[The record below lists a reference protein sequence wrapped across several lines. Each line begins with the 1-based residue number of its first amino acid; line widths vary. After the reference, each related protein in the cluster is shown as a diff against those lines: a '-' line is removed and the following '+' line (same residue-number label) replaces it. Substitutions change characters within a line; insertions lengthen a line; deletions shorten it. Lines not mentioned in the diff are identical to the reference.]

1 MIKGYSFYSN
11 YYEIIKYL
19 DDEQRL
25 IMYDAINRYMF
36 EDEEPVLNGLLNGIW
51 SNIKMPL
58 DTSKKNIS
66 NGSKGGRPKTEI
78 KPKQN
83 PKKTETKPKQNPK
96 ETEIKPNL
104 EPKPKANNIS
114 YFLFLISN
122 NKYKYIKEDNTLYTK
137 IYEWLEY
144 KEEKKECYK
153 EKGLKSLLT
162 QIENN
167 VELYGEDKV
176 IKLIDRCMASNYKGI
191 IFEILE
197 TKEKPIMNNS
207 LKQSGEVYAR
217 L

>member
-66 NGSKGGRPKTEI
+66 NGSKGGRPKTE
-78 KPKQN
+78 
-83 PKKTETKPKQNPK
+83 TKPKQNPK
-96 ETEIKPNL
+96 GTDIKPNS
-104 EPKPKANNIS
+104 EPKSKANNIS

-122 NKYKYIKEDNTLYTK
+122 NKYKYIKEDNVLYTK

-207 LKQSGEVYAR
+207 PKQSGEVYAR